1 MRSVA
6 LAAIGAAVMVTG
18 CVNDNGPRSGWG
30 GATAAM
36 TITGPIRPTAI
47 MMRHAIIATTS
58 AIVSAAWAPTIASTL
73 AVMVDTIAVATMAR
87 PA

>member
-30 GATAAM
+30 GGYGGYDYNRPDPAYGASYRPETL
-36 TITGPIRPTAI
+36 PI
-47 MMRHAIIATTS
+47 S
-58 AIVSAAWAPTIASTL
+58 Y
-73 AVMVDTIAVATMAR
+73 AR
-87 PA
+87 KP